1 MASFLQRVIM
11 YKILTIKD
19 KVKVPPSRFNLA
31 LKEAVKSSLE
41 DRWEG
46 LIDKVLGVTLSVMD
60 IGQVGEGRILPG
72 DGSIHYP
79 VEFKL
84 LVYYPEMHEVVIGNV
99 IDVTEFGVFIRMGP
113 LDGMIHV
120 SQIMDDFVS
129 YDPKNMIFSGKESK
143 RVIKEGDDTRAR
155 VISISM
161 GRQYKI
167 GLTTR
172 QPNMGV
178 LEWFEREKRQA
189 AAEKAPDKKA
199 AQEKGG
205 KGARK

>member
-1 MASFLQRVIM
+1 M
-11 YKILTIKD
+11 YKILTIRD
-19 KVKVPPSRFNLA
+19 KVKVPPTKFHLH
-31 LKEAVKSSLE
+31 LEEAVKNSLE
-41 DRWEG
+41 EKWEG
-46 LIDKVLGVTLSVMD
+46 LIDKVLGVTLAVMG
-60 IGQVGEGRILPG
+60 IGEVGEGKILPG

-84 LVYYPEMHEVVIGNV
+84 LVYYPEMHEVVKGNV
-99 IDVTEFGVFIRMGP
+99 IDVTEFGIFIRIGP
-113 LDGMIHV
+113 LDGMVHV

-143 RVIKEGDDTRAR
+143 RIVKEGDDVRAR

-172 QPNMGV
+172 QPMMGV
-178 LEWFEREKRQA
+178 IEWFEREKRKQ
-189 AAEKAPDKKA
+189 AAEKNDAEKPAKTSKEKK
-199 AQEKGG
+199 
-205 KGARK
+205 